1 MEIVQTQ
8 HHLFNPVVVGS
19 GAYVANDQGAV
30 RAFLRQLET
39 SPFATERA
47 YKKEIRRF
55 LAWLLHVGYVP
66 GDALRSLNVI
76 DLEDYFR
83 FLRSPA
89 LLPKSAQDG
98 NGHWKGAAP
107 LSPSS
112 LEHAKTLLSVFFDK
126 LQDYEAEPGI
136 PFRTTNP
143 VRAIGRV
150 TAAHREERQPGEF
163 APIRELSDQEKI
175 LEPEDIALIRAI
187 IAAMPRTT
195 DRELTHYHRT
205 RWVFALTYSTWLRL
219 SELANVQMGDF
230 WFDKEGLWRLYVH
243 PSKHEQQ
250 GRLIDVLPGLMEE
263 LEIYRKSIG
272 LMPFPIKGER
282 QPAILQA
289 GHTKRSVAPIK
300 TVLHTGAV
308 RVEEQPDIYKKLG
321 ERAIFEVLKSLFRAA
336 AEQSRTPWQRS
347 RLRAASPHWLRHS
360 GITHALNAGMDVR
373 YVSSQ
378 ARHKGIKT
386 TLETY
391 DHGLEV
397 EARRREMGKLM
408 ENRSQ

>member
-1 MEIVQTQ
+1 MDLIATQ

-39 SPFATERA
+39 SPLATERA

-83 FLRSPA
+83 FLRSPTP
-89 LLPKSAQDG
+89 LPKSAQDG
-98 NGHWKGAAP
+98 NGFWKGAAP

-112 LEHAKTLLSVFFDK
+112 LEHAKTLLAVFFDK
-126 LQDYEAEPGI
+126 LQDYEAQPSV

-150 TAAHREERQPGEF
+150 TAANREERQPGEF
-163 APIRELSDQEKI
+163 APVRELGDQDKI
-175 LEPEDIALIRAI
+175 LELDDIALIRATI
-187 IAAMPRTT
+187 TAMPK
-195 DRELTHYHRT
+195 DSERERTHYHRT
-205 RWVFALTYSTWLRL
+205 RWVFALTYMTWLRL

-250 GRLIDVLPGLMEE
+250 GRLIDALPGLMEE

-272 LMPFPIKGER
+272 LLPFPIRGER
-282 QPAILQA
+282 HPAILQA
-289 GHTKRSVAPIK
+289 GRTKRSVAPIT
-300 TVLHTGAV
+300 TVLHTGAI

-321 ERAIFEVLKSLFRAA
+321 ERAIFDVLKALFRAA
-336 AEQSRTPWQRS
+336 AENSRTPWQRA
-347 RLRAASPHWLRHS
+347 RLRNASPHWLRHS

-378 ARHKGIKT
+378 ARHKGLKV

-408 ENRSQ
+408 GNRSQ